1 MAKIHPIIHPIL
13 IPIIDCYPQARGI
26 VCDLFRQNESFH
38 EICLDYEQCRKTLLY
53 WRTQDS
59 EEAIMRI
66 AEYED
71 LLRSLE
77 LEILQYLA
85 DCDSVIR
92 RGNAG

>member
-1 MAKIHPIIHPIL
+1 MAQIHPMVHPIL
-13 IPIIDCYPQARGI
+13 IPIIDCYPDARTI
-26 VCDLFRQNESFH
+26 ICNLFRENDSFH
-38 EICLDYEQCRKTLLY
+38 EICLDYEQCRKTLRY

-59 EEAIMRI
+59 EEAKMRI

-77 LEILQYLA
+77 LEILQYLT
-85 DCDSVIR
+85 DCYSVIR